1 MDTWIPI
8 TAQELEALIERELS
22 RCSDEQRQYFTRI
35 STGLREAKIERFGL
49 IESVFIV
56 AQDKGIALYYEDV
69 EEGFNLS
76 PLTVDGAIA
85 SPGWADW
92 ELRHALY
99 HLASQ
104 RP

>member
-8 TAQELEALIERELS
+8 TAQELEALLERELS

-49 IESVFIV
+49 IENVFVV

-76 PLTVDGAIA
+76 PLTMDGAIA
-85 SPGWADW
+85 SPGWEGW
-92 ELRHALY
+92 ELHHALY
-99 HLASQ
+99 HLAAQVS
-104 RP
+104 